1 MRIRLDNRFPAIY
14 YKSEAHHDAYLAETK
29 GGQKPKT
36 TKSAFQ
42 CAPISMTGE
51 TIGQLVRNRR
61 KFLGLR
67 QRDLAE
73 LAGVTLRGLTALE
86 SGRGNPTLNQLA
98 KIVDV
103 LGLEIALVK
112 RE

>member
-1 MRIRLDNRFPAIY
+1 
-14 YKSEAHHDAYLAETK
+14 
-29 GGQKPKT
+29 
-36 TKSAFQ
+36 
-42 CAPISMTGE
+42 MTGE